1 MTFLNKKEDTLDLVM
16 TELGRKKLA
25 QGKFKPHSYAF
36 YDNEVIYNQ
45 TGSGDLELQNSIQ
58 PRIKGALTRGEQVT
72 WDDTL
77 DFSDKSKDPFKYPKY
92 FELGGY
98 EYIQPYKPAWDI
110 RVTEGEITGT
120 IKQIPFELEKNDPT
134 ITLDDYKHDKIP
146 QLNVYCEYNIYR
158 VTEEDGTKKTYVVRT
173 SDDMNFKVMEE
184 NSFSD
189 KENFILEVFQ
199 YESNYTNMKKL
210 VFVDEQDPIT
220 PDNVEHFFNI
230 YVDGQIPMAI
240 NYSKNLEE
248 LEKATEGLKDE
259 C

>member
-1 MTFLNKKEDTLDLVM
+1 MTLLNKKEDTIDLVI
-16 TELGRKKLA
+16 TELGRKKLV
-25 QGKFKPHSYAF
+25 QGKFKPYAYAF

-58 PRIKGALTRGEQVT
+58 PRIKETLTRGEQVT

-77 DFSDKSKDPFKYPKY
+77 VFSSKVKDPLKYPKY

-98 EYIQPYKPAWDI
+98 EYIQPYKPGWNI
-110 RVTEGEITGT
+110 YVTEGEITGT
-120 IKQIPFELEKNDPT
+120 ISQIPFELEKRDQA

-146 QLNVYCEYNIYR
+146 QLNVYCEYNIYK
-158 VTEEDGTKKTYVVRT
+158 VVEDDGTKKTYVFR
-173 SDDMNFKVMEE
+173 SSEDMNFKILEK

-199 YESNYTNMKKL
+199 YKNNYSNMKKL
-210 VFVDEQDPIT
+210 VFVDEKEPIT
-220 PDNVEHFFNI
+220 PDNVEYFFNI
-230 YVDGQIPMAI
+230 HVDGQVPMEI
-240 NYSKNLEE
+240 NYSKDLEK